1 MRPPRLSTHATVI
14 ESPQSLASSIAE
26 RWYVVIVMC
35 LVYAVSIA
43 DRYVVSTVLEPIRLD
58 LQLTDA
64 GAGFLTGVPLGLFY
78 VSLGIPMSWLADRKN
93 RRNILAASMIV
104 WSGFTALCGLSRSY
118 WQFLAGRIGVGIGE
132 TGGTPPANSI
142 IADYFPAD
150 RRPMALGVFA
160 LGAPIGAWLGADMAG
175 AVAHAYGWRAA
186 FLALGIP
193 GVIMGTVVYLTRAS
207 VSPCAMDAWMP
218 CPTPPRR
225 PSSSR
230 CASLWRQ
237 KAAFHVVMAS
247 GVCALWGWGLI
258 WFTPTFL
265 MRSYH
270 LNVGEAGAVTGH
282 IHLVGGIIAT
292 AGTAWILS
300 RPAMADPRR
309 VVWLLAV
316 GVGLTTIPSFIAYWT
331 HSLWIAKTMF
341 WLFIPAIYFYIGPCM
356 GLMQN
361 LAPSRMRAMF
371 TAWSLVVGNVF
382 NLIIAPQGVGLL
394 SDWFAGS
401 HGADAHS
408 LRLALLV
415 LAPTGFWA
423 VYHFLMASRTIVAE
437 QKRAIGYVTSQELV
451 QPLEG
456 DPVRQTCLKTL
467 IFIAACAAGMACP
480 ADSGIKVLND
490 DAHYPEGPIWYH
502 GKLYYVEYDRNAVM
516 VWDGHKNSVFAAEKG
531 CGQSAV
537 VPAAHGEFLTTCYDN
552 GSIGRMSADGK
563 VLPAYTQ
570 DKDGNKFHGPNDFAP
585 DGHGGIYFTASG
597 TPPEARDGRVFYIA
611 ADGTIS
617 LKAGDLH
624 NANGLAVSKD
634 GKTLYVVETSEY
646 RLVKFKIGPDAS
658 LSDRQLFVNLDEL
671 TKHVVHIYPDGV
683 KIDSHGAIY
692 IGQERARD
700 PCAAGGRHL
709 HRRRRRQAAA
719 RIDPPLAAGAEFR
732 VQPR

>member
-1 MRPPRLSTHATVI
+1 MRPHRLSTHATVI

-26 RWYVVIVMC
+26 RWYVLLVMC
-35 LVYAVSIA
+35 LVYAINIA

-58 LQLTDA
+58 LHLSDA
-64 GAGFLTGVPLGLFY
+64 GVGFLTGWTLGLFY
-78 VSLGIPMSWLADRKN
+78 VCFGIPMSWLADRKN
-93 RRNILAASMIV
+93 RRNILAASMVI
-104 WSGFTALCGLSRSY
+104 WSGFTALCGLSRGY
-118 WQFLAGRIGVGIGE
+118 WSFLAARVGVGIGE

-175 AVAHAYGWRAA
+175 AVAHAFGWRAA

-193 GVIMGTVVYLTRAS
+193 GVVLGTIIYLTIREPARGRL
-207 VSPCAMDAWMP
+207 DAVP
-218 CPTPPRR
+218 DAAAPPIVESLRF
-225 PSSSR
+225 
-230 CASLWRQ
+230 LWRQ

-247 GVCALWGWGLI
+247 GVCALWGWGLV

-265 MRSYH
+265 MRSYN

-282 IHLVGGIIAT
+282 IHLVGGILAT

-382 NLIIAPQGVGLL
+382 NLMIAPQGVGLL

-423 VYHFLMASRTIVAE
+423 VYHFLMASRTIVAD
-437 QKRAIGYVTSQELV
+437 QKRAIGYVTSQELA
-451 QPLEG
+451 
-456 DPVRQTCLKTL
+456 QT
-467 IFIAACAAGMACP
+467 
-480 ADSGIKVLND
+480 SR
-490 DAHYPEGPIWYH
+490 E
-502 GKLYYVEYDRNAVM
+502 
-516 VWDGHKNSVFAAEKG
+516 
-531 CGQSAV
+531 
-537 VPAAHGEFLTTCYDN
+537 
-552 GSIGRMSADGK
+552 
-563 VLPAYTQ
+563 
-570 DKDGNKFHGPNDFAP
+570 
-585 DGHGGIYFTASG
+585 
-597 TPPEARDGRVFYIA
+597 TP
-611 ADGTIS
+611 
-617 LKAGDLH
+617 
-624 NANGLAVSKD
+624 
-634 GKTLYVVETSEY
+634 
-646 RLVKFKIGPDAS
+646 
-658 LSDRQLFVNLDEL
+658 
-671 TKHVVHIYPDGV
+671 
-683 KIDSHGAIY
+683 
-692 IGQERARD
+692 
-700 PCAAGGRHL
+700 
-709 HRRRRRQAAA
+709 
-719 RIDPPLAAGAEFR
+719 
-732 VQPR
+732 